1 MFLLSVGKSQIRIRN
16 RSVLYTVLQ
25 VVLFLALSNPFFRG
39 GYYLHPSFA
48 QEFAVLL
55 LRLRWGIV
63 RLRRNWL
70 KSFHRICPLLYMYW
84 ISCFPP
90 DIADFVFPVYPSNR
104 LFRVFAS
111 LWPGEFE
118 ASAISRRG
126 FSSLWSFSF
135 PFNLGGVFSY
145 ANFASLDHFNQPKN
159 NSESFIFVLCQ
170 LF

>member
-1 MFLLSVGKSQIRIRN
+1 VFLLSVGKSQIRIRN

-39 GYYLHPSFA
+39 GYYLRPSFA

-70 KSFHRICPLLYMYW
+70 KSFHRICPLLCIGLVVFHQILQILYSLCIPQTGYLEFLRVYGPG
-84 ISCFPP
+84 ILKHLLFP
-90 DIADFVFPVYPSNR
+90 D
-104 LFRVFAS
+104 
-111 LWPGEFE
+111 W
-118 ASAISRRG
+118 G

-135 PFNLGGVFSY
+135 LFNLGGIAPS
-145 ANFASLDHFNQPKN
+145 
-159 NSESFIFVLCQ
+159 VL
-170 LF
+170 